1 MYEENNSQDKPVVIG
16 IDHGFSLMKTKQHI
30 FCNGV
35 VRCNGRP
42 PVAENSFYYDG
53 SYYCIGGERKTVHED
68 KTADEDFFLLTLVA
82 VAKEIKTRELP
93 RTLRVVLG
101 VGVPFKRFG
110 KEQAK
115 LVAYLKRSGPHF
127 IEFEE
132 EDYVITI
139 ENVYCF
145 PQCFAAVADRIG
157 NMHGRYVVAD
167 ISSWTKDIICIDE
180 RKVQPDKCVT
190 VPNSIITL
198 FQDINAA
205 VAEATGGRIPESV
218 VQNFILGKDVVIPEN
233 VKEII
238 VSKLKAFAT
247 DIEGMLDES
256 GFDLAYSNIL
266 YVGGVAT
273 IMRRF
278 GNVRENAAYLEDIR
292 LSNKDYAQK
301 EVILN
306 KAGCRSESELF
317 AKQQAYD
324 KNWSLCNT
332 LVERNRSIKEECEGI
347 IQEYAQLVRGAGGV
361 LNNEGFGNNKLVDDM
376 AEKEAKAILREM
388 HGKDLS
394 EYGFR
399 DACIKA
405 EMQLQNVDKDRSY
418 ERGVRIR

>member
-16 IDHGFSLMKTKQHI
+16 VDHGFSLMKTKHHI
-30 FCNGV
+30 FSDGV

-42 PVAENSFYYDG
+42 PVVVYSFYYDG
-53 SYYCIGGERKTVHED
+53 SYYCIGGARKTVHED
-68 KTADEDFFLLTLVA
+68 KTEDEDFFLLTLVA
-82 VAKEIKTRELP
+82 VAKEIKTRELS

-115 LVAYLKRSGPHF
+115 LVAYLKRRGPHF

-139 ENVYCF
+139 EDVYCF

-167 ISSWTKDIICIDE
+167 IGSWTKDIICIDE

-198 FQDINAA
+198 FQEINAD
-205 VAEATGGRIPESV
+205 VVEATGGRIPESV
-218 VQNFILGKDVVIPEN
+218 VQNFILGKDVVIPEE
-233 VKEII
+233 VEKII

-266 YVGGVAT
+266 YVGGGAT

-278 GNVRENAAYLEDIR
+278 GNARENAAYLEDIR
-292 LSNKDYAQK
+292 LNAKGYELLAAHQMNK
-301 EVILN
+301 
-306 KAGCRSESELF
+306 R
-317 AKQQAYD
+317 
-324 KNWSLCNT
+324 
-332 LVERNRSIKEECEGI
+332 
-347 IQEYAQLVRGAGGV
+347 
-361 LNNEGFGNNKLVDDM
+361 
-376 AEKEAKAILREM
+376 
-388 HGKDLS
+388 
-394 EYGFR
+394 
-399 DACIKA
+399 
-405 EMQLQNVDKDRSY
+405 
-418 ERGVRIR
+418 